1 MKKGIVM
8 EIDESFL
15 TLLTP
20 EGEFLHA
27 TRQNQPYAIG
37 EEIHFFPIEMVK
49 TSNQLNPLKNFF
61 RMKPVL
67 GLMAAVV
74 IFLGTLIPMHQ
85 NNKAYAYMSI
95 DVNPS
100 IELGVNKKMQVV
112 EMTGFNQEGKK
123 IISRMNDWEKED
135 VSELAKTI
143 LAEIKKDGF
152 LKTEDHV
159 IISTVRTNELE
170 VKVEKKLQENIEE
183 IKETVNKQKVK
194 VTVLKATEKELDKA
208 HKLGITFGKY
218 HEKEI
223 KESKELTSKEKA
235 KEEQKDNKAV
245 PMSPK
250 DHIPSSQ
257 NQNQNQ
263 SQIDKGLSQKNISI
277 DNKKKTEMN
286 RVDGKVIPPG
296 ELKKIEENQPKQ
308 KPELHKKQKNQMEK
322 KSENKITTRNEN
334 QKLNDK
340 KKITGKRNEN
350 QKSNVK
356 QNHKS
361 KNSDE
366 QKGKNNRNSSK
377 KSKDKHSKKSYDKN
391 HNNPKNK

>member
-27 TRQNQPYAIG
+27 RRQNQPYSIG
-37 EEIHFFPIEMVK
+37 EEIHFFPVEMVR
-49 TSNQLNPLKNFF
+49 TSNQLNPLKNIF

-67 GLMAAVV
+67 GFMAAVV
-74 IFLGTLIPMHQ
+74 IFLGTLIPMYQ
-85 NNKAYAYMSI
+85 NSKAYAYMSI

-100 IELGVNKKMQVV
+100 IELGVNKKMQVI

-194 VTVLKATEKELDKA
+194 VTVLKATEKEFEKA
-208 HKLGITFGKY
+208 HELGITTGKY
-218 HEKEI
+218 KDNI
-223 KESKELTSKEKA
+223 IQAAINRTNKVKTKEKS
-235 KEEQKDNKAV
+235 KQTGKKVVPTRPTDTIQPGQLKKQTKNKT
-245 PMSPK
+245 
-250 DHIPSSQ
+250 IQ
-257 NQNQNQ
+257 N
-263 SQIDKGLSQKNISI
+263 KGITE
-277 DNKKKTEMN
+277 NKKQTEKKWLN
-286 RVDGKVIPPG
+286 EKSITP
-296 ELKKIEENQPKQ
+296 EQLKKIEEKQLKQNQGKQ
-308 KPELHKKQKNQMEK
+308 KKQNFRKEK
-322 KSENKITTRNEN
+322 KSENK
-334 QKLNDK
+334 KLINS
-340 KKITGKRNEN
+340 E
-350 QKSNVK
+350 
-356 QNHKS
+356 
-361 KNSDE
+361 KN
-366 QKGKNNRNSSK
+366 KGKDSKRNSST
-377 KSKDKHSKKSYDKN
+377 N
-391 HNNPKNK
+391 NEQHNEKNKNRYYERNKD

>member
-27 TRQNQPYAIG
+27 RRQNQPYAIG

-49 TSNQLNPLKNFF
+49 TSNQLNPLKNIF

-135 VSELAKTI
+135 VSELAITI
-143 LAEIKKDGF
+143 LAEMKKDGF

-159 IISTVRTNELE
+159 IISTVRTHELE

-183 IKETVNKQKVK
+183 IKETVNKQKVE

-208 HKLGITFGKY
+208 HKLGITTGKY
-218 HEKEI
+218 QEKEI
-223 KESKELTSKEKA
+223 EESKELTSKEKA

-245 PMSPK
+245 PMIPK
-250 DHIPSSQ
+250 DHIPSS
-257 NQNQNQ
+257 QNQ

-296 ELKKIEENQPKQ
+296 KLKKIEENQLKQ
-308 KPELHKKQKNQMEK
+308 KPELHMEK

-334 QKLNDK
+334 QKSNDK

-377 KSKDKHSKKSYDKN
+377 KSKDKHSKKAYDKN